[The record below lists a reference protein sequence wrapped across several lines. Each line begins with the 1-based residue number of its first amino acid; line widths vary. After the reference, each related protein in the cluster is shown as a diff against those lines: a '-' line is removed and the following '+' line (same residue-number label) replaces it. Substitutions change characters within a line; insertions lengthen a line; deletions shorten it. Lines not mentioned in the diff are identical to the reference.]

1 MKKVATF
8 IAVAMVFAACS
19 GNGSS
24 NKTDSTT
31 VAVDTTKV
39 DSSVTVKDTTT
50 AQTGGKVNST
60 TPAK

>member
-1 MKKVATF
+1 
-8 IAVAMVFAACS
+8 
-19 GNGSS
+19 
-24 NKTDSTT
+24 